1 MKVLFSILLL
11 LIAQPRTAGQDLQE
25 APSDVSRPES
35 IQVDLLDPARRTA
48 LEEALKSRNY
58 TGAEKILVEEI
69 ERKPKSPQLL
79 ALLGNIF
86 FLDRKYLNS
95 ASAFLKA
102 QALSPLDERS
112 RFTLAMAYVVMNRPD
127 WARPVLEKLVE
138 TNPKN
143 VIYPYWLAR
152 LDYSAQQFSTA
163 ISKLEKVLELD
174 PEFVR
179 ARDNL
184 GLCYEALGRYEEAIT
199 SYQEAVRLN
208 RQKPQNSPWPPLNL
222 GTLLLKLGKIEE
234 AETYFRE
241 SLRYDSRLPQTHY
254 QLGLFLEK
262 QERNEEAI
270 RELKQAS
277 AYDPSYA
284 EPQYALARIYRR
296 IGDNMNAEVA
306 LNTFQKLKKAKRPA
320 QVP

>member
-69 ERKPKSPQLL
+69 ERNPKSPQLL

-234 AETYFRE
+234 AEIYFRE
-241 SLRYDSRLPQTHY
+241 SLCYDSRLPQTHY

-262 QERNEEAI
+262 QERNAEAL